1 MRHTVAAIIVLAVG
15 GGHSMGAPVVITV
28 EGGAEGD
35 TNVQRVETGPGLET
49 ERVAAGVLRVG
60 GKLDKRDRLWGGGY
74 QAVASMLAR
83 AVADPVASTENV
95 ALFTGEARYLRP
107 LEGRSVSLGAGVVAA
122 DAMPLT
128 DEIGARTFRNLGADA
143 LMVMDATESTHLSL
157 GFGVRQFV
165 YKENSEFDWDGV
177 AATARLD
184 STLWQPSGGTRSVEL
199 AVTAGFELRDYDSVA
214 LANICEP
221 GADVNDGCSAATS
234 RGRRDRLQRVGAE
247 VTWVGRVVAAAGYQ
261 VTVIDS
267 NSYGQSLVRHKATA
281 SATTTLWK
289 GVYGTLLGQLQIDQ
303 YLDGLVIKTDTQR
316 SEFTSLDDENRSSL
330 QVRIGRP
337 VSDAW
342 SIEARGAIWRNI
354 GGDVDAADVTFRR
367 ASIYVG
373 AIYSR

>member
-1 MRHTVAAIIVLAVG
+1 VWRIVPAVVVLAVG
-15 GGHSMGAPVVITV
+15 GVANAAPVVVTL

-35 TNVQRVETGPGLET
+35 TNVQRVETGPGLDT
-49 ERVAAGVLRVG
+49 ARVAAGVVRVG

-74 QAVASMLAR
+74 QVIASVLAR
-83 AVADPVASTENV
+83 AVVDPVASTENV
-95 ALFTGEARYLRP
+95 ALLTGEARYLHP
-107 LEGRSVSLGAGVVAA
+107 LEGRSVSVGAGLVAA
-122 DAMPLT
+122 DAVPIT

-143 LMVMDATESTHLSL
+143 LMVMDAGESTHLSL
-157 GFGVRQFV
+157 GFGARQFV
-165 YKENSEFDWDGV
+165 YKENSEFDWSGV

-199 AVTAGFELRDYDSVA
+199 AVIAGFEARDYESVA

-221 GADVNDGCSAATS
+221 GADVNDGCSAATT
-234 RGRRDRLQRVGAE
+234 RRRRDRVQRVGAE
-247 VTWVGRVVAAAGYQ
+247 VTWIGRVVAAAGYQ

-267 NSYGQSLVRHKATA
+267 TSYGQSLVRHKATA

-330 QVRIGRP
+330 QLRVGRP
-337 VSDAW
+337 VSEAW
-342 SIEARGAIWRNI
+342 SIEARGAIWRNL
-354 GGDVDAADVTFRR
+354 GGDVSEADVSFRR

>member
-1 MRHTVAAIIVLAVG
+1 MVSAVVVLALG
-15 GGHSMGAPVVITV
+15 GVASGAPAVITL

-35 TNVQRVETGPGLET
+35 SNVQRVETGPGLGT
-49 ERVAAGVLRVG
+49 ERIAAGVARVG
-60 GKLDKRDRLWGGGY
+60 GKLEKRARVLGGVY
-74 QAVASMLAR
+74 QVIASVLAR

-95 ALFTGEARYLRP
+95 ALLTGEARYLRP

-128 DEIGARTFRNLGADA
+128 DEVGARTFRNLGADA
-143 LMVMDATESTHLSL
+143 LMVMDASESTHLSL
-157 GFGVRQFV
+157 GFGVRQFQ
-165 YKENSEFDWDGV
+165 YKENSEFDWAGV

-199 AVTAGFELRDYDSVA
+199 AVTAGFELRDYDAVA
-214 LANICEP
+214 LANICEM

-234 RGRRDRLQRVGAE
+234 RRRRDRLQRVGAE

-303 YLDGLVIKTDTQR
+303 YLDGLVIKTDIQR

-330 QVRIGRP
+330 QLRIGRP

-354 GGDVDAADVTFRR
+354 GGDVSRADVSFRR

>member
-1 MRHTVAAIIVLAVG
+1 M
-15 GGHSMGAPVVITV
+15 
-28 EGGAEGD
+28 
-35 TNVQRVETGPGLET
+35 
-49 ERVAAGVLRVG
+49 
-60 GKLDKRDRLWGGGY
+60 
-74 QAVASMLAR
+74 
-83 AVADPVASTENV
+83 
-95 ALFTGEARYLRP
+95 
-107 LEGRSVSLGAGVVAA
+107 
-122 DAMPLT
+122 
-128 DEIGARTFRNLGADA
+128 
-143 LMVMDATESTHLSL
+143 
-157 GFGVRQFV
+157 
-165 YKENSEFDWDGV
+165 
-177 AATARLD
+177 
-184 STLWQPSGGTRSVEL
+184 
-199 AVTAGFELRDYDSVA
+199 
-214 LANICEP
+214 
-221 GADVNDGCSAATS
+221 
-234 RGRRDRLQRVGAE
+234 
-247 VTWVGRVVAAAGYQ
+247 TWVGRVVAAAGYQ

>member
-1 MRHTVAAIIVLAVG
+1 
-15 GGHSMGAPVVITV
+15 
-28 EGGAEGD
+28 
-35 TNVQRVETGPGLET
+35 
-49 ERVAAGVLRVG
+49 
-60 GKLDKRDRLWGGGY
+60 
-74 QAVASMLAR
+74 MLAR

-107 LEGRSVSLGAGVVAA
+107 LEGRSVSLGAGVVVA
-122 DAMPLT
+122 DAMPIT
-128 DEIGARTFRNLGADA
+128 DEVGARTFRNLGADA
-143 LMVMDATESTHLSL
+143 LMVMDASESTHLSL
-157 GFGVRQFV
+157 GFGVRRFV
-165 YKENSEFDWDGV
+165 YKENSELDWDGV
-177 AATARLD
+177 AASARLD
-184 STLWQPSGGTRSVEL
+184 STLWQPSGGTKSVEL

-221 GADVNDGCSAATS
+221 GADVNDGCSATTA
-234 RGRRDRLQRVGAE
+234 RQRRDRLQRIGAE
-247 VTWVGRVVAAAGYQ
+247 ITWIGRVVAAAGYQ

-267 NSYGQSLVRHKATA
+267 TSYGQSLVRHKATA

-330 QVRIGRP
+330 QVRVGRP

-342 SIEARGAIWRNI
+342 SIEARGAIWRNL
-354 GGDVDAADVTFRR
+354 GGDVSESGVTFRR

-373 AIYSR
+373 AIYSH